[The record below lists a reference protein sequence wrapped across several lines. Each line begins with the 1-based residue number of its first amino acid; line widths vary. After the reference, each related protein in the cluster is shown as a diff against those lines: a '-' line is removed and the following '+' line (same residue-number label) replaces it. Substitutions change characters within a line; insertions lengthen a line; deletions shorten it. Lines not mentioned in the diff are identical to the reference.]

1 MSPQAGVGREVV
13 LTLALKNR
21 NHQNG
26 RLEGWASAGGRGFL
40 TSLLGTSVHRK
51 LLSINELS
59 AYNVSRSD
67 RTGEDTSYRAFLEM
81 SQPSGRD
88 R

>member
-1 MSPQAGVGREVV
+1 M
-13 LTLALKNR
+13 
-21 NHQNG
+21 
-26 RLEGWASAGGRGFL
+26 GGRGFV

-51 LLSINELS
+51 LLTINELS

-67 RTGEDTSYRAFLEM
+67 MTGEDISYRSFLEM

-88 R
+88 RYGKQNTQYTASEGDMKGGSICAWMT